1 MYLNIGPMRWFL
13 TIALTIFFSPSS
25 NAEIFDLKAT
35 VSTSTN
41 VVTIKILGAHLT
53 DSLLEKEGDSPG
65 IFFEAVVLDS
75 FSGLTTP
82 HEKVL
87 ILGNLPLKVGFDYLV
102 FLETKKLTSQL
113 EDVLGSYFDRHGF
126 GYSYVFRFSQ
136 PFYFEI
142 RMKISGLPDSKAEMR
157 AIYADDRIQ
166 LPEVLPLHVTRYQIC
181 TDPDYLLVESID
193 ETLCPTTKIVR
204 FLEWEILSDYI
215 RQTIG
220 SAHGG

>member
-13 TIALTIFFSPSS
+13 TIVLTIFFSPSS

-102 FLETKKLTSQL
+102 FLETKKLTASWKMFWDPIL
-113 EDVLGSYFDRHGF
+113 TGTDSDIHTFFGF
-126 GYSYVFRFSQ
+126 PSRSTSRS
-136 PFYFEI
+136 E
-142 RMKISGLPDSKAEMR
+142 
-157 AIYADDRIQ
+157 
-166 LPEVLPLHVTRYQIC
+166 
-181 TDPDYLLVESID
+181 
-193 ETLCPTTKIVR
+193 
-204 FLEWEILSDYI
+204 
-215 RQTIG
+215 
-220 SAHGG
+220 